1 MKTPPLS
8 RTAQAVKTSII
19 GELLTLAARPEVISF
34 AGGLPSPEGFP
45 VKALADAAQK
55 VLEEKSSRALQYSV
69 ATGEKELKRFIAEH
83 ETRRGVP
90 TTSDEVMIVSG
101 SQQAIYFAAQA
112 FVDEGST
119 ILVEA
124 PSYMGALQSFDL
136 VRPHY
141 QTLSSDEEGL
151 NPAAIGEECRGARF
165 AYVMP
170 TFGNPSGLT
179 ISLERRKLLAE
190 KARELDL
197 WLIED
202 DPYGEL
208 WYDREPP
215 ISVRAFAPERTL
227 RLGTFSKVL
236 APGLRLGYV
245 CAPKEVIAVLSQ
257 FKQACDV
264 HTSTLTQLIAAE
276 VLNAGLLDGHLPM
289 VRKIYKHQAEAM
301 LAALEEFMPKRADIS
316 WTKPAGGMFI
326 WVTLPETID
335 TTELMKKAVANNV
348 AFVPGAVFYGVNPQ
362 KNKLRLSFV
371 TVPTEKIR
379 TGIAALAKVV
389 KESL

>member
-136 VRPHY
+136 VRPH
-141 QTLSSDEEGL
+141 
-151 NPAAIGEECRGARF
+151 
-165 AYVMP
+165 
-170 TFGNPSGLT
+170 
-179 ISLERRKLLAE
+179 
-190 KARELDL
+190 
-197 WLIED
+197 
-202 DPYGEL
+202 
-208 WYDREPP
+208 
-215 ISVRAFAPERTL
+215 
-227 RLGTFSKVL
+227 
-236 APGLRLGYV
+236 
-245 CAPKEVIAVLSQ
+245 
-257 FKQACDV
+257 
-264 HTSTLTQLIAAE
+264 
-276 VLNAGLLDGHLPM
+276 
-289 VRKIYKHQAEAM
+289 
-301 LAALEEFMPKRADIS
+301 
-316 WTKPAGGMFI
+316 
-326 WVTLPETID
+326 
-335 TTELMKKAVANNV
+335 
-348 AFVPGAVFYGVNPQ
+348 
-362 KNKLRLSFV
+362 
-371 TVPTEKIR
+371 
-379 TGIAALAKVV
+379 
-389 KESL
+389 

>member
-34 AGGLPSPEGFP
+34 AGGLPTPEGFP

-141 QTLSSDEEGL
+141 QTLPSDEEGL
-151 NPAAIGEECRGARF
+151 NPAAMGEECRGARF

-208 WYDREPP
+208 WYDQEPP

-227 RLGTFSKVL
+227 RLQGTRPGA
-236 APGLRLGYV
+236 APGLRL
-245 CAPKEVIAVLSQ
+245 
-257 FKQACDV
+257 
-264 HTSTLTQLIAAE
+264 
-276 VLNAGLLDGHLPM
+276 
-289 VRKIYKHQAEAM
+289 R
-301 LAALEEFMPKRADIS
+301 
-316 WTKPAGGMFI
+316 
-326 WVTLPETID
+326 
-335 TTELMKKAVANNV
+335 
-348 AFVPGAVFYGVNPQ
+348 PQ
-362 KNKLRLSFV
+362 GSDCG
-371 TVPTEKIR
+371 TVS
-379 TGIAALAKVV
+379 V
-389 KESL
+389 

>member
-8 RTAQAVKTSII
+8 RTAQAVETSII

-34 AGGLPSPEGFP
+34 AGGLPTPEGFP

-141 QTLSSDEEGL
+141 QTLPSDEEGL
-151 NPAAIGEECRGARF
+151 NPAAMGRRMPRRPLCLRDAHVRQSFGPHDFFGPPQAPCRKSAR
-165 AYVMP
+165 
-170 TFGNPSGLT
+170 TQ
-179 ISLERRKLLAE
+179 SLA
-190 KARELDL
+190 
-197 WLIED
+197 
-202 DPYGEL
+202 
-208 WYDREPP
+208 
-215 ISVRAFAPERTL
+215 
-227 RLGTFSKVL
+227 
-236 APGLRLGYV
+236 
-245 CAPKEVIAVLSQ
+245 
-257 FKQACDV
+257 
-264 HTSTLTQLIAAE
+264 H
-276 VLNAGLLDGHLPM
+276 
-289 VRKIYKHQAEAM
+289 
-301 LAALEEFMPKRADIS
+301 
-316 WTKPAGGMFI
+316 
-326 WVTLPETID
+326 
-335 TTELMKKAVANNV
+335 
-348 AFVPGAVFYGVNPQ
+348 
-362 KNKLRLSFV
+362 
-371 TVPTEKIR
+371 
-379 TGIAALAKVV
+379 
-389 KESL
+389 

>member
-1 MKTPPLS
+1 MTTPTLS
-8 RTAQAVKTSII
+8 RTARSVKTSII
-19 GELLTLAARPEVISF
+19 GELLSLAARPEVISF
-34 AGGLPSPEGFP
+34 AGGLPTPEGFP
-45 VKALADAAQK
+45 VKALADAAAK
-55 VLEEKSSRALQYSV
+55 VFEEKSSRALQYSV
-69 ATGEKELKRFIAEH
+69 ATGEKELKQFIANH

-90 TTSDEVMIVSG
+90 TTPDEVMIVSG

-119 ILVEA
+119 VLVEA
-124 PSYMGALQSFDL
+124 PTYMGALQSFDL
-136 VRPHY
+136 AHPKY
-141 QTLSSDEEGL
+141 QSLPTDEEGL
-151 NPAAIGEECRGARF
+151 NPAAMGEECRGARF

-170 TFGNPSGLT
+170 TFANPSGLT
-179 ISLERRKLLAE
+179 MSLARRKALAE

-208 WYDREPP
+208 WYNEEPP
-215 ISVRAFAPERTL
+215 VSLRAFAPERTL

-245 CAPKEVIAVLSQ
+245 CAPKDVINVLSQ

-264 HTSTLTQLIAAE
+264 HTSTLTQLIASE
-276 VLNAGLLDGHLPM
+276 VLNDNLLDRHLPA
-289 VRKIYKHQAEAM
+289 VRQIYKRQAEAM
-301 LAALEEFMPKRADIS
+301 LEALEEFMPKNAGIS

-326 WVTLPETID
+326 WVTLPAAFD
-335 TTELMKKAVANNV
+335 TDELMKEAVAANV
-348 AFVPGAVFYGVNPQ
+348 AFVPGSVFYGNDPQ

-371 TVPTEKIR
+371 TVPVEKIR
-379 TGIAALAKVV
+379 EGIKALADVV
-389 KESL
+389 ARHL

>member
-1 MKTPPLS
+1 MTTPTLS
-8 RTAQAVKTSII
+8 RTARSVKTSII
-19 GELLTLAARPEVISF
+19 GELLSLAARPEVISF
-34 AGGLPSPEGFP
+34 AGGLPTPEGFP
-45 VKALADAAQK
+45 VKALAEAAAK
-55 VLEEKSSRALQYSV
+55 VFEEKSSRALQYSV
-69 ATGEKELKRFIAEH
+69 ATGERELKSFIARH

-90 TTSDEVMIVSG
+90 TTPDEVMIVSG

-119 ILVEA
+119 VLVEA
-124 PSYMGALQSFDL
+124 PTYMGALQSFDL
-136 VRPHY
+136 AHPKY
-141 QTLSSDEEGL
+141 QSLPTDEEGL
-151 NPAAIGEECRGARF
+151 NPAAMGEECRGARF

-170 TFGNPSGLT
+170 TFANPSGLT
-179 ISLERRKLLAE
+179 MSLARRKALAE

-208 WYDREPP
+208 WYHEEPP
-215 ISVRAFAPERTL
+215 VSLRAFAPERTL

-245 CAPKEVIAVLSQ
+245 CAPKDVIAVLSQ

-276 VLNAGLLDGHLPM
+276 VLDDGLLDRHLPA
-289 VRKIYKHQAEAM
+289 VRQIYKRQAEAM
-301 LAALEEFMPKRADIS
+301 LEALAEFMPKNAGIS

-326 WVTLPETID
+326 WVTLPESFD
-335 TTELMKKAVANNV
+335 TDKLMKEAVAANV
-348 AFVPGAVFYGVNPQ
+348 AFVPGSVFYGNDPQ

-371 TVPTEKIR
+371 TVPVEKIR
-379 TGIAALAKVV
+379 EGIQALAGVV
-389 KESL
+389 AKHL

>member
-1 MKTPPLS
+1 MTTPTLS
-8 RTAQAVKTSII
+8 RTARSVKTSII

-34 AGGLPSPEGFP
+34 AGGLPTPEGFP
-45 VKALADAAQK
+45 VKALEEAAAK
-55 VLEEKSSRALQYSV
+55 VFEEKSSRALQYSV
-69 ATGEKELKRFIAEH
+69 ATGERELKAFIARH

-90 TTSDEVMIVSG
+90 TTPDEVMIVSG

-119 ILVEA
+119 VLVEA
-124 PSYMGALQSFDL
+124 PTYMGALQSFDL
-136 VRPHY
+136 AHPRY
-141 QTLSSDEEGL
+141 QALPCDDEGL
-151 NPAAIGEECRGARF
+151 NPAAMGDECRGARF

-179 ISLERRKLLAE
+179 MSLERRKALAE

-208 WYDREPP
+208 WYREEPP
-215 ISVRAFAPERTL
+215 VSLRALAPERTL

-245 CAPKEVIAVLSQ
+245 CAPKDVIAVLSQ

-276 VLNAGLLDGHLPM
+276 VLNDGLLDRHLPA
-289 VRKIYKHQAEAM
+289 VRQIYKRQAEAM
-301 LAALEEFMPKRADIS
+301 LAALEEFMPKDAGIS

-326 WVTLPETID
+326 WVTLPEHFD
-335 TTELMKKAVANNV
+335 TDELMKEAVAANV
-348 AFVPGAVFYGVNPQ
+348 AFVPGSVFYGNEPQ
-362 KNKLRLSFV
+362 KNRLRLSFV
-371 TVPTEKIR
+371 TVPVEKIR
-379 TGIAALAKVV
+379 EGIQALAGVV
-389 KESL
+389 ANHL

>member
-1 MKTPPLS
+1 MSTPTLS
-8 RTAQAVKTSII
+8 RTARAVKTSII
-19 GELLTLAARPEVISF
+19 GELLSLAARPEVISF
-34 AGGLPSPEGFP
+34 AGGLPTPEGFP
-45 VKALADAAQK
+45 VKALADAAAK
-55 VLEEKSSRALQYSV
+55 VFEEKSARALQYSV
-69 ATGEKELKRFIAEH
+69 ATGEKELKSFIAQH

-90 TTSDEVMIVSG
+90 TTPDEVMIVSG

-119 ILVEA
+119 VLVEA
-124 PSYMGALQSFDL
+124 PTYMGALQSFDL
-136 VRPHY
+136 AHPKY
-141 QTLSSDEEGL
+141 QSLPTDEAGL
-151 NPAAIGEECRGARF
+151 NPAAMGEECRGARF

-170 TFGNPSGLT
+170 TFANPSGLT
-179 ISLERRKLLAE
+179 MSLERRKALAE

-208 WYDREPP
+208 WYDEEPP
-215 ISVRAFAPERTL
+215 VSLRAFAPERTL

-245 CAPKEVIAVLSQ
+245 CAPKDVIAVLSQ

-264 HTSTLTQLIAAE
+264 HTSTLTQLVASE
-276 VLNAGLLDGHLPM
+276 VLNNNLLDRHLPA
-289 VRKIYKHQAEAM
+289 VRQIYKRQAEAM
-301 LAALEEFMPKRADIS
+301 LEALEEFMPKDAGIS

-326 WVTLPETID
+326 WVTLPAAFD
-335 TTELMKKAVANNV
+335 TDELMKEAVAANV
-348 AFVPGAVFYGVNPQ
+348 AFVPGSVFYSNDPQ

-371 TVPTEKIR
+371 TVPVEKIR
-379 TGIAALAKVV
+379 EGIRALAGVV
-389 KESL
+389 ARHL